1 MKLENGADLQARNLK
16 IGDRVQVMTQDG
28 AIGYSEVIVFADY
41 EPDIPKASHILIET
55 EKPEKKITL
64 TPSHLI
70 FTSNSSGT
78 QLTAKQALRVSSG
91 DFVLVS
97 LDGKLVPSQVTRVSV
112 VKLTGL
118 VAPVTMEGNI
128 IVDGVVSSC
137 YAMINDHEIAHLA
150 FGPLRLVRNYASK
163 MWNTDLTVIQ
173 QGMHWYPQLLMKINR
188 ALGLCALS

>member
-1 MKLENGADLQARNLK
+1 MKLENGADLQVRNLK

-41 EPDIPKASHILIET
+41 KPDIPKASHILIET

-91 DFVLVS
+91 EFVLVS
-97 LDGKLVPSQVTRVSV
+97 LDGKLVPSRVTRVSV

-128 IVDGVVSSC
+128 IVDGVLSSC
-137 YAMINDHEIAHLA
+137 YAMINDHGIAHLA
-150 FGPLRLVRNYASK
+150 FGPLRLLRNYASK
-163 MWNTDLTVIQ
+163 VWNTDLTVIQ
-173 QGMHWYPQLLMKINR
+173 QGMHWYPQLLIKINR